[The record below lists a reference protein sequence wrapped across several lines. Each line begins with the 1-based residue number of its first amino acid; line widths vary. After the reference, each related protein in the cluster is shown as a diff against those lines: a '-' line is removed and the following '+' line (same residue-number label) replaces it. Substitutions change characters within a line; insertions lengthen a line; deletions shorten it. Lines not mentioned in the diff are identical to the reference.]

1 MNRFLAVTCS
11 TLVFAGLAAC
21 YIQEKPPANGTAGQ
35 PAPTPATATPAPTAG
50 TATPAPTDTA
60 APPGTVA
67 VPGPGTVTPPPIGT
81 GGMPGLPPPG
91 GGFTFPGVCVPIGSW
106 AKQLDNGV
114 PATGTVD
121 IGTPVIFNQ
130 FPVNDGVVI
139 AGAPLGS
146 LKGTGAMTSTND
158 LSVDVSNAGY
168 VISYTCKFSGAN
180 CNVGTCTVTKG
191 GLSGFKLVKK

>member
-11 TLVFAGLAAC
+11 MLVLGGLAAC
-21 YIQEKPPANGTAGQ
+21 YIQEKPPANGTAAAQ
-35 PAPTPATATPAPTAG
+35 PQPTAAPATATAA
-50 TATPAPTDTA
+50 PAPTDTTA
-60 APPGTVA
+60 TAPPVNTGGIGL
-67 VPGPGTVTPPPIGT
+67 PGPTATPPPIAT
-81 GGMPGLPPPG
+81 GGVPGLPPPG
-91 GGFTFPGVCVPIGSW
+91 GFTLPGVCIPIGSW

-139 AGAPLGS
+139 VGAPIGS

-168 VISYTCKFSGAN
+168 VISYTCKFSGSN